1 MTKKHVNLVKLRIV
15 KHANNLAY
23 VSYALKDILL
33 QILLGIVA
41 RNVHQTA
48 WIVHKKMENVSNAK
62 RITLCLKI

>member
-15 KHANNLAY
+15 KRVINLAY
-23 VSYALKDILL
+23 VSSALKDILL
-33 QILLGIVA
+33 KKLLEIFV
-41 RNVHQTA
+41 RNAHQTA